1 MSFGGMSFG
10 GMSLGDMRLGD
21 MSFGALTSVDTRLIA
36 MLLTAAAVL
45 LWPAA
50 HSALVPSGVPG
61 LPDQAGSA
69 AATDEHS
76 IQPGKA
82 NGASTRTVVP
92 VAEIAGVVDLLALTL
107 RAGVGVVEAM
117 EAVAARVGGLPG
129 MHLRSVAAAGRWG
142 VDDATAWSTVP
153 TAWGPAAMALR
164 MAAAAGVPPAD
175 ALRGA
180 AQEIRRAEQQRL
192 EMATATLS
200 VRIVLPLG
208 LLFLPAFILTTVLPI
223 VIALARQLLVSP

>member
-1 MSFGGMSFG
+1 MSLG
-10 GMSLGDMRLGD
+10 GMSLVDMSFGD
-21 MSFGALTSVDTRLIA
+21 MSFGDMSFGDLTSVDTRLIA

-50 HSALVPSGVPG
+50 HSALVRSGVTG
-61 LPDQAGSA
+61 LPDQAGC
-69 AATDEHS
+69 AATDRHS
-76 IQPGKA
+76 IQTGEA
-82 NGASTRTVVP
+82 NETSARTAVP
-92 VAEIAGVVDLLALTL
+92 VVEIAGVVDLLALTL

-153 TAWGPAAMALR
+153 TAWEPAAMALR
-164 MAAAAGVPPAD
+164 MASAAGIPPAD

-192 EMATATLS
+192 EVATATLS

-208 LLFLPAFILTTVLPI
+208 LLFLPAFILTTVMPI
-223 VIALARQLLVSP
+223 VIALARQVLVSP